1 MESSSTRYVSFVA
14 ALPSVMLTFTSS
26 LLYKGQEGMSGFP
39 MEDTIYKRAGDLGG
53 RVFHHS
59 NDERRV
65 VYPQL
70 MFNCTGTVNEVTV
83 LGYINS
89 PTEIRLELGL
99 WRPQSPPGQ
108 ELPAKNNRGGSA
120 FHPTLTD
127 DARDLLC
134 RHELQRFPVS
144 QPPILNRPGFHAV
157 TFSTLANEE
166 VGVVPKTILRLQQL
180 NGILLYQ
187 RAPNGWPSYRQ
198 SDIKSIC
205 MPTEGDNVEE
215 GSYDFPLISVDMGK

>member
-1 MESSSTRYVSFVA
+1 
-14 ALPSVMLTFTSS
+14 
-26 LLYKGQEGMSGFP
+26 MSGFP

-53 RVFHHS
+53 RVFYYS
-59 NDERRV
+59 NNERR

-83 LGYINS
+83 LGYIDS

-108 ELPAKNNRGGSA
+108 ELP
-120 FHPTLTD
+120 TLT

-144 QPPILNRPGFHAV
+144 QPPILNRSGFQAV
-157 TFSTLANEE
+157 TFPTLVNEE
-166 VGVVPKTILRLQQL
+166 VRVVPKTILRLQQL

-215 GSYDFPLISVDMGK
+215 ESHDFPLISVDMGK